1 MKRIRRRTLASSVAV
16 TVVVAGAAV
25 AGVAAV
31 RAGSA
36 SPPRTLALPAPAIQT
51 RPPRSTTVDWA
62 TFTFRDANRASGFR
76 CRLDG
81 GAARSCTSPDTH
93 RGLAVGAH
101 TMTVQALDAAGQAG
115 AGTSYQWHVVR
126 SVTGFPIA
134 GHLTGRLRAGGSA
147 RLDLGL
153 SNPYR
158 FPIVVTSLHVAPK
171 SRTTKAGKPNP
182 GCDGGKAIRVTQYT
196 GGPLTIQPNETVTLA
211 SRGIDA
217 SRWPQLQLSADP
229 DCAGASFAFAYT
241 AAAGKP

>member
-1 MKRIRRRTLASSVAV
+1 VKRIRRRTLAIAAA
-16 TVVVAGAAV
+16 VVVAGAAV
-25 AGVAAV
+25 AAVAAV
-31 RAGSA
+31 RTA
-36 SPPRTLALPAPAIQT
+36 STSPHRTAALPAPAIRT
-51 RPPRSTTVDWA
+51 RPPQSTTVDWA
-62 TFTFRDANRASGFR
+62 TFTFRDAKRASGFR

-81 GAARSCTSPDTH
+81 GAARACTSPETY

-101 TMTVQALDAAGQAG
+101 TVTVQALDAGGQAG

-158 FPIVVTSLHVAPK
+158 FPIVVKSLHVAPK
-171 SRTTKAGKPNP
+171 SRTAKAGKPNP
-182 GCDGGKAIRVTQYT
+182 GCDGAKAIRVTQYT
-196 GGPLTIQPNETVTLA
+196 GGPLTVQPNETVTLA

-229 DCAGASFAFAYT
+229 DCAGASFAFTYT
-241 AAAGKP
+241 AAAGKH